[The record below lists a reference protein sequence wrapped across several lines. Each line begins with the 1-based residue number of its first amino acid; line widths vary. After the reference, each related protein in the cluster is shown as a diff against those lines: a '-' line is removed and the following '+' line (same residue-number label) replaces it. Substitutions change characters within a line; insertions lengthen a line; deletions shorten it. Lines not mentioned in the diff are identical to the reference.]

1 VTSVGGSGSG
11 TVETGSANLT
21 STVEVSSM
29 TGYFLIRAPLDDSRR
44 ALDDD

>member
-1 VTSVGGSGSG
+1 VGGSGSG
-11 TVETGSANLT
+11 TIETGSANLT

-29 TGYFLIRAPLDDSRR
+29 TGYACLSTTST